1 MLNKMVFYIKNNI
14 PFLIIILYSTIVSTQ
29 QGRLALKYGEK
40 RFYFH
45 FVLGGLLLILLM
57 KGIQLLYRRV
67 KKSKTND

>member
-1 MLNKMVFYIKNNI
+1 MLNKMVSYIKNNI
-14 PFLIIILYSTIVSTQ
+14 PVLIIILYSTIVSTQ

-40 RFYFH
+40 RFYFY

-67 KKSKTND
+67 KNSKTDD

>member
-1 MLNKMVFYIKNNI
+1 MLNKMVSYIKNNI

-57 KGIQLLYRRV
+57 KGLQMLYQRA
-67 KKSKTND
+67 KNSKTGD